1 MNAQV
6 GLEVNPENSL
16 TNFEFASGFVARLI
30 AMGRTAVEPQSSR
43 DREGFF
49 RVFQFVKDEVEAL
62 RRDNRRDDPWYEGLI
77 DIRNALKPSNN
88 GAFDGFERLLRDLQ
102 VAMTAAP
109 NPYYEQIAL
118 TVSRPFAESLLDQLP
133 KTKRDFVEKAA
144 DVFLLER

>member
-1 MNAQV
+1 MNAQL
-6 GLEVNPENSL
+6 GLEVNPDNPL

-30 AMGRTAVEPQSSR
+30 AKGRTAVEPQSSR

-49 RVFQFVKDEVEAL
+49 RVFQFVKDEVELL
-62 RRDNRRDDPWYEGLI
+62 RRANRRDDRWYEGLV
-77 DIRNALKPSNN
+77 DVRNALKPSNN

-118 TVSRPFAESLLDQLP
+118 TVSRPFAESLLESLSKP
-133 KTKRDFVEKAA
+133 KREFVEKAA
-144 DVFLLER
+144 EVFLQER